1 MKINFDFKTAAVGL
15 GLTYADTI
23 QFFLDGRR
31 ISMLLEKRVSNLNG
45 YKKATSE
52 SDPYDAIDPHG
63 KKIEVRCLTKKV
75 IFRPSD
81 QIGAGRKFNENDF
94 YFEKIKKVDY
104 FMVCDVNEEDL
115 KSGFVNT
122 FDISSE
128 LVWSMYKQNLLGKN
142 AEKSRKSF
150 LTLMEEHKLYERTK
164 NSISVVG

>member
-1 MKINFDFKTAAVGL
+1 
-15 GLTYADTI
+15 
-23 QFFLDGRR
+23 
-31 ISMLLEKRVSNLNG
+31 
-45 YKKATSE
+45 
-52 SDPYDAIDPHG
+52 
-63 KKIEVRCLTKKV
+63 
-75 IFRPSD
+75 
-81 QIGAGRKFNENDF
+81 
-94 YFEKIKKVDY
+94 
-104 FMVCDVNEEDL
+104 MVCDVNEEDL